1 MDSGP
6 VAPHANGR
14 LDITLWICDGGIW
27 EVGMLAV
34 FVDRVDSETIN
45 TFVQPESNGT
55 VVYCFTG
62 GFVVPVEIRLL
73 LGVEV

>member
-1 MDSGP
+1 
-6 VAPHANGR
+6 
-14 LDITLWICDGGIW
+14 
-27 EVGMLAV
+27 MLAV

-55 VVYCFTG
+55 VVYSLAS

-73 LGVEV
+73 LGVEM